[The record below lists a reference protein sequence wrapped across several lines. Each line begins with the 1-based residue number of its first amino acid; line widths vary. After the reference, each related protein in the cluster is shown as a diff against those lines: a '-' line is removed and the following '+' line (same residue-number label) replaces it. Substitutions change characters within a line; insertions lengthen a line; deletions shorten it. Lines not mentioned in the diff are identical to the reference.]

1 MRNTKEQIIGSWKL
15 NNFELKNLTLK
26 KNNFP
31 YGKNPIGILIFSEN
45 GFMSV
50 SIMTDNRTD
59 FEIESL
65 RMSSSEEKISA
76 LETYLSYAGKWKLEN
91 DKIYFEV
98 LTSLLPN
105 WKNKEH
111 YRTFQLTDEV
121 LSLQT
126 PIMKQGDSEILV
138 ELDWIKL

>member
-15 NNFELKNLTLK
+15 NNFELKNLTVK
-26 KNNFP
+26 KSIFP
-31 YGKNPIGILIFSEN
+31 YGKNPVGILIFSN
-45 GFMSV
+45 DGFMSV

-65 RMSSSEEKISA
+65 QMASSEEKISA
-76 LETYLSYAGKWKLEN
+76 IETYLSYAGKWKLEN
-91 DKIYFEV
+91 DKIYVEV
-98 LTSLLPN
+98 VTSLLPN

-111 YRTFQLTDEV
+111 YRTFQLTDEA
-121 LSLQT
+121 LSFQT
-126 PIMKQGDSEILV
+126 PKMKQGDFEILV